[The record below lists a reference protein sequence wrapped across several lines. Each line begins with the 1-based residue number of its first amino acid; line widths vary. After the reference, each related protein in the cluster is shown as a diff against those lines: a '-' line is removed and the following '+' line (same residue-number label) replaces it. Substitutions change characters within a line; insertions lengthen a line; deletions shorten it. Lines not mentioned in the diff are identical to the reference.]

1 MRYRQFGLWIFMT
14 GGAVGTGCDDASKKD
29 TGRVEALESDSDSD
43 SDTGEEGVDTSGDSS
58 DYDPGDSFVVD
69 LTIGPVYPGYTEL
82 AEFPGLAGV
91 PNLDDDDEDGQAD
104 WSQSGSASG
113 DNDFALATLT
123 TNGRDIA
130 LTLTGEGLRVY
141 HGEDLILGDGTGS
154 DTVLSGV
161 DEADLRIEFGDFLNQ
176 GILTFTDADRD
187 ESVDLSLTA
196 SPLFFNHHLQASEEV
211 MAMRVAEFGY
221 NNSAMMSGYDDA
233 LGDAF
238 FTLRSGRYDYDVW
251 VQDEFEFAYATA
263 PDAHLDIIFDTH
275 RDGQGW
281 PGEGLDDFPEDQ
293 YEGPDWLITNWGPRN
308 ATSLD
313 YGGNFEVSP
322 PVTVDGVEYPYGRVY
337 YGGYGSYTPMMAT
350 QRAVESMQ
358 VQAPFMPDST
368 WLCVGHIDEFSTT
381 IPDPTAPKGFRLVF
395 ADTAAAWALLDGLDP
410 SMTIPRYAGGT
421 WEGHGMDTISDMV
434 DNAALRAL
442 NDEIQEILDEQKEVF
457 VEELGLSE
465 DDIIYMP
472 SLFEEVSG
480 CGSTVAALI
489 PGMANLVVADVEGV
503 PTAFI
508 PDPFI
513 RSDVSDQD
521 ADPMIA
527 RVREL
532 FPDSIGTVFLDDW
545 SVYHMG
551 LGEVHCGTNVKRR
564 AANAWWEDSGHLISQ
579 EVTR

>member
-1 MRYRQFGLWIFMT
+1 MRHSHFGCWMLLV
-14 GGAVGTGCDDASKKD
+14 GAAGAVGCDEKSEDDTARIEPTDPNPLTGTDTGTSD
-29 TGRVEALESDSDSD
+29 TGRDSAEPEPDDALVIELTVGSIS
-43 SDTGEEGVDTSGDSS
+43 
-58 DYDPGDSFVVD
+58 PGNTD
-69 LTIGPVYPGYTEL
+69 L

-91 PNLDDDDEDGQAD
+91 PNVDDDDENGQAD
-104 WSQSGSASG
+104 WEQAGSAVG
-113 DNDFALATLT
+113 DNDYALATVLT
-123 TNGRDIA
+123 HGRDIQ
-130 LTLTGEGLRVY
+130 LSLSGTGLRIY
-141 HGEDLILGDGTGS
+141 HGEALILGDGAGAEA
-154 DTVLSGV
+154 VLSGI
-161 DEADLRIEFGDFLNQ
+161 DEAGLRVEFEDFLDQ
-176 GILTFTDADRD
+176 GILAVNDPERGETIA
-187 ESVDLSLTA
+187 LALTA
-196 SPLFFNHHLQASEEV
+196 SPLFFNHHLQSSEEV

-221 NNSAMMSGYDDA
+221 NNTPMMDGYRDA

-322 PVTVDGVEYPYGRVY
+322 PVTVDGVDYPYGRVY
-337 YGGYGSYTPMMAT
+337 YGGYGSYTPMRAT
-350 QRAVESMQ
+350 QNAVEGMQ
-358 VQAPFMPDST
+358 VQEPFMPDST
-368 WLCVGHIDEFSTT
+368 WLCVGHIDEFTTT
-381 IPDPTAPKGFRLVF
+381 IPDSSAPKGFRLVF
-395 ADTAAAWALLDGLDP
+395 ADTHSAWELLDGLDP
-410 SMTIPRYAGGT
+410 SMAIPRYSGGM
-421 WEGHGMDTISDMV
+421 WEGHNMDTISDMV
-434 DNAALRAL
+434 SDAALRAL
-442 NDEIQEILDEQKEVF
+442 NDEVQEILDEQKEVF
-457 VEELGLSE
+457 VRELGLSE
-465 DDIIYMP
+465 EDIIYMP
-472 SLFEEVSG
+472 SLFEEVAG
-480 CGSTVAALI
+480 CGSAVAALI
-489 PGMANLVVADVEGV
+489 PGMANLIVADVEGT

-508 PDPFI
+508 PDPFL
-513 RSDVSDQD
+513 RSDVNDQD
-521 ADPMIA
+521 SDPMIA